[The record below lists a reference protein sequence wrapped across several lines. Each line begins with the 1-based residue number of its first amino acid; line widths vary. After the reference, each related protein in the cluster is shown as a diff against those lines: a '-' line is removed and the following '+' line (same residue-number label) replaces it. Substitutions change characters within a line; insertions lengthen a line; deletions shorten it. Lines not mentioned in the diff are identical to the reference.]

1 MEQRVAAIQFAV
13 DKYFVCS
20 IHPGNKK
27 IKCDLYNY
35 ALLVPVLN
43 TNVLEQVDVVRD
55 FDCLLSLIGT
65 FLLLARYVP
74 NVAKRSI

>member
-1 MEQRVAAIQFAV
+1 VTAIQFAV
-13 DKYFVCS
+13 DKCFAC
-20 IHPGNKK
+20 ITHPGNKK

-55 FDCLLSLIGT
+55 IDCL
-65 FLLLARYVP
+65 
-74 NVAKRSI
+74 